1 MLKST
6 NLLLINQLQGKKIK
20 DGKKYYITYYTFTFA
35 KKINNVY
42 TSDSLAVKITSKGNL
57 ASLYVGDVGVFDNI
71 GQKAFS
77 ISNITKA
84 NEKKIINAY
93 QSLNYNV
100 LEQEVEYQRL
110 VVTPEG
116 KLALYSSNK
125 VSVVANKDETSIK
138 TGICLLTY
146 IDS

>member
-1 MLKST
+1 M
-6 NLLLINQLQGKKIK
+6 
-20 DGKKYYITYYTFTFA
+20 
-35 KKINNVY
+35 
-42 TSDSLAVKITSKGNL
+42 DSLLTVLIKKKMCIR
-57 ASLYVGDVGVFDNI
+57 DR
-71 GQKAFS
+71 
-77 ISNITKA
+77 
-84 NEKKIINAY
+84 KIINAY

-100 LEQEVEYQRL
+100 LKQEVEYQRL

>member
-1 MLKST
+1 M
-6 NLLLINQLQGKKIK
+6 
-20 DGKKYYITYYTFTFA
+20 
-35 KKINNVY
+35 Y

-125 VSVVANKDETSIK
+125 VSVVANKDETLLK

>member
-1 MLKST
+1 M
-6 NLLLINQLQGKKIK
+6 NN
-20 DGKKYYITYYTFTFA
+20 YT
-35 KKINNVY
+35 
-42 TSDSLAVKITSKGNL
+42 L
-57 ASLYVGDVGVFDNI
+57 
-71 GQKAFS
+71 
-77 ISNITKA
+77 

-100 LEQEVEYQRL
+100 LEQEVDYQRL

-125 VSVVANKDETSIK
+125 VSVVANKDETLLK